1 MYGLPY
7 EYYEKYSVRRY
18 GFHGTS
24 HSYVSKRAADVLGKD
39 YSELKTIVCHL
50 GNGASICAVN
60 GGKSVDTSMG
70 LTPLEGLIMGTRSG
84 DVDPSILDFIAQK
97 ENLTLSEVMNVLNK
111 KSGVEGISGVSSDF
125 RDLAAAAKEGNH
137 RAELAIDAFAYR
149 VVKYIGAYV
158 AAMNGVD
165 AICFTA
171 GLGENDAAT
180 RAKIVANLEYLGIAI
195 DEEANN
201 IRGKEV
207 VISTADSKVKVLT
220 IPTNEELAICR
231 ETVALV

>member
-1 MYGLPY
+1 M
-7 EYYEKYSVRRY
+7 EKSDE
-18 GFHGTS
+18 GN
-24 HSYVSKRAADVLGKD
+24 KRAA
-39 YSELKTIVCHL
+39 
-50 GNGASICAVN
+50 
-60 GGKSVDTSMG
+60 
-70 LTPLEGLIMGTRSG
+70 
-84 DVDPSILDFIAQK
+84 
-97 ENLTLSEVMNVLNK
+97 
-111 KSGVEGISGVSSDF
+111 
-125 RDLAAAAKEGNH
+125 
-137 RAELAIDAFAYR
+137 LAIDAFAYR

-180 RAKIVANLEYLGIAI
+180 RAKIVENLGYLGIAI

-201 IRGKEV
+201 TRGKEI

>member
-1 MYGLPY
+1 
-7 EYYEKYSVRRY
+7 
-18 GFHGTS
+18 
-24 HSYVSKRAADVLGKD
+24 
-39 YSELKTIVCHL
+39 
-50 GNGASICAVN
+50 
-60 GGKSVDTSMG
+60 MG

-111 KSGVEGISGVSSDF
+111 KSGVEGMSGVSSDF
-125 RDLAAAAKEGNH
+125 RDLSAAADAGNE
-137 RAELAIDAFAYR
+137 RAQLAIDAFAYR

-171 GLGENDAAT
+171 GLGENDAVV
-180 RAKIVANLEYLGIAI
+180 RAKVMANLGYLGIAVN
-195 DEEANN
+195 EEANN
-201 IRGKEV
+201 TRGKEV
-207 VISTADSKVKVLT
+207 IISTEDSKVTVLA